1 MKLISLL
8 SGNGFVMFN
17 KELAHKVSVNGAIVF
32 GQLCSSYESFGNKDM
47 LTVRDGKEY
56 FFLTAEVLEE
66 ETALSYKQQLKATK
80 ELEDAGYIETKVM
93 GVPSKKY
100 FHITKKIEQD
110 LFEESARSAKRAEL
124 NISMDSDIE
133 PQTDDSSYDKKEYL
147 DVTKEHSKPLQ
158 KGSTIKNKKEKDKN
172 IKNNS
177 NCNFK
182 ESSLEDKEQVLKP
195 KPTEFITAEQT
206 TTTRKTGYVPE
217 DEFRVLL
224 TGESNNF
231 YAQLAV
237 GRWNKNQWNT
247 LIEKFVNDTI
257 ISGRYKNVPRHKING
272 FAFKCLER
280 IVDNSDYKRSNGFT
294 EYQDVMKEITVGQS
308 TPSDLPPGF
317 YNWLEER

>member
-1 MKLISLL
+1 MKLISIL
-8 SGNGFVMFN
+8 SGKGFIMYN

-32 GQLCSSYESFGNKDM
+32 GQLCSSYESFDNKNM

-56 FFLTAEVLEE
+56 FFLTADVLEE
-66 ETALSYKQQLKATK
+66 ETALTYKQQLKATK

-100 FHITKKIEQD
+100 FYITKKIEQE
-110 LFEESARSAKRAEL
+110 LFEESSRSAKREDL
-124 NISMDSDIE
+124 TISTNSDIE
-133 PQTDDSSYDKKEYL
+133 PQTNDSSYDKREYL
-147 DVTKEHSKPLQ
+147 GVTKEHSKPLQ
-158 KGSTIKNKKEKDKN
+158 KGSSIKKKNEKEKDKN
-172 IKNNS
+172 IKDNF

-182 ESSLEDKEQVLKP
+182 ESLLEENKDDFKQKP
-195 KPTEFITAEQT
+195 SEPITTE
-206 TTTRKTGYVPE
+206 KDDYVTK
-217 DEFRVLL
+217 DEFRILL
-224 TGESNNF
+224 TDESNNF
-231 YAQLAV
+231 YSQLAV
-237 GRWNKNQWNT
+237 GRWNKKQWNT
-247 LIEKFVNDTI
+247 LIAKFVNDTI

-280 IVDNSDYKRSNGFT
+280 IVDNSEYKHSNGFT